1 MEKGTM
7 MIDVGTALTVLSFA
21 FGAWAWVVAWGVKII
36 RHEMGQTRA
45 AAAAAG
51 QSLENHILATERR
64 LTMLE
69 TEFGFIRRYLAR
81 GLDKDDES

>member
-1 MEKGTM
+1 MVIE
-7 MIDVGTALTVLSFA
+7 IGTALTILSFA

-69 TEFGFIRRYLAR
+69 TEFGFIRRYLVR
-81 GLDKDDES
+81 EIENKDEP